1 MLFDSIKKQNKENSD
16 LSRNSRCILITSSKV
31 QRYKKIIYKKF
42 SHRYFIETEVKLD
55 ITRYLSITLTNMTT
69 RFDFP
74 INDSFPTNLRKK
86 SPYLTYRQYVV

>member
-31 QRYKKIIYKKF
+31 QRYKKIIYKKIF
-42 SHRYFIETEVKLD
+42 TSIFYRNRGKIRHNTLFINHF
-55 ITRYLSITLTNMTT
+55 TNTTT

-86 SPYLTYRQYVV
+86 SPYLTYR